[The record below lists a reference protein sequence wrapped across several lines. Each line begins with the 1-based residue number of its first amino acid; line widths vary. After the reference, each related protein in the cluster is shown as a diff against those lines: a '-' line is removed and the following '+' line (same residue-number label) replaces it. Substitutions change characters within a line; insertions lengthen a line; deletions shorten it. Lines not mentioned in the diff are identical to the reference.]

1 MIITKSKV
9 KTTIQASKIYKSS
22 KYKSRI
28 NANMESPIN
37 KELIV
42 QLADLIS
49 TPTVDVS
56 KQSPSDVSTNP
67 IAPSDQDT
75 ENSTPMPSGEF
86 TSSGIGSISK
96 SASDAMNKIDEIR
109 EDMGETEPSS
119 EPSTKPTEST
129 ESETSTTEEVE
140 EATKIQG
147 KPIMAAMQS
156 TLINDSLDSIMG
168 LLNADAETSGVI
180 RAAITDSELWLYY
193 NDNTNL
199 NNVMESVISRLNSA
213 SYTTLEFNRLARS
226 NNAMVFTCLDQ
237 TTPVKTVVRN

>member
-9 KTTIQASKIYKSS
+9 KTTIQASKIYKNS

-67 IAPSDQDT
+67 IAPSDQGT
-75 ENSTPMPSGEF
+75 ENNAPMPSGEF
-86 TSSGIGSISK
+86 TSNGIGSISK

-119 EPSTKPTEST
+119 EPSTEPTEST